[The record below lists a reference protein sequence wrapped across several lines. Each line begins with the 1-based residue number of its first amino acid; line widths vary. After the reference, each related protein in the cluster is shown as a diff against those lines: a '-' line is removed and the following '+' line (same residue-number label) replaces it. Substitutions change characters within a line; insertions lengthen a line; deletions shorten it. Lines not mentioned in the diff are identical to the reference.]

1 MSIIGKDQADK
12 RWLLDDHEKHWHE
25 KQDSRL
31 IGMRLATAIIL
42 TIAAI
47 ALIVQVA

>member
-1 MSIIGKDQADK
+1 MNLIGKDQADK
-12 RWLLDDHEKHWHE
+12 SWLLDDHEKHWHQ
-25 KQDSRL
+25 KQDARL
-31 IGMRLATAIIL
+31 IGIRLATAIIL